1 MCHSRAVE
9 YVLMDLQFSLGNIQI
24 FMYFNLYSKM
34 SRKFNIKSLNL
45 QKTHKEF

>member
-1 MCHSRAVE
+1 MYHSRAVE
-9 YVLMDLQFSLGNIQI
+9 YVLMDSQFSLDNLKI
-24 FMYFNLYSKM
+24 FMYFNLCRKM